1 MSQRNYFQLVPSI
14 GLNRGGL
21 TKAVYDRS
29 SVFCESGT
37 KPVFILPFIQPDAR
51 SIFEQ
56 VQSTGKLGTAVLL
69 SLYEYLSE
77 ERGNDGEAV
86 RPLCNFGEL
95 RESAHKVTEEH
106 ANGNTT
112 RYFKDGIFLG
122 AESYTANN
130 VLTAITYHDPQEPW
144 KPLARD
150 TFNHLGTVV
159 SRTYLDTTFSARYRI
174 YYSHSGIPVLSH
186 WISPAEKNYRFVA
199 YGRKGIARQYNSLED
214 LQAEWLKKCFENYTP
229 EFIISD
235 EPVTLPFLKAKART
249 SATRAVAAIHTTHTK
264 DQTSNREYKSWFPQY
279 GAMNSSIDNFV
290 FFTNAQRNDF
300 ARDANIPIEKC
311 IVISHPAPLPV
322 ESHIEKKGI
331 VTVSR
336 LDKFK
341 RIDDSIKAFSLIAD
355 KHPAVNYEI
364 FGTGPE
370 EASLK
375 DLIKSLKLEKRIHLN
390 GYTDKPLEC
399 FASAEF
405 SLFTSRYEGFGLT
418 LLESLAQ
425 ECPVISY
432 EVMYGPLEIIK
443 DSTNGLLVPNGNVEA
458 LANAIDRL
466 LSDPALLEHLK
477 LNCRIVNES
486 YDIDNW
492 KSGWQSLLNRP
503 N

>member
-37 KPVFILPFIQPDAR
+37 KPVFVLPFIQPDAR

-69 SLYEYLSE
+69 SLYEHLSE
-77 ERGNDGEAV
+77 ARGNDGEVV
-86 RPLCNFGEL
+86 RPLGNFDEL
-95 RESAHKVTEEH
+95 REFAHKVTEEH

-130 VLTAITYHDPQEPW
+130 VLSAITYHDPQEPW

-150 TFNHLGTVV
+150 TFNHLGTIV

-174 YYSHSGIPVLSH
+174 YYSPSGIPVLSH
-186 WISPAEKNYRFVA
+186 WISPAEKNYRFIA
-199 YGRKGIARQYNSLED
+199 YDSRGFARQYNSLED
-214 LQAEWLKKCFENYTP
+214 LQAEWLKKCLDIYAP

-235 EPVTLPFLKAKART
+235 EPVTLPFLKVNART
-249 SATRAVAAIHTTHTK
+249 PITRTVAAIHTTHTK
-264 DQTSNREYKSWFPQY
+264 DQTANREYKSWFSQY
-279 GAMNSSIDNFV
+279 GAMNSCIDKFV
-290 FFTNAQRNDF
+290 FFTNAQRSDF

-311 IVISHPAPLPV
+311 LVISHPAPLPV
-322 ESHIEKKGI
+322 AASTEKKGI

-355 KHPAVNYEI
+355 KHPSVNYEI

-375 DLIKSLKLEKRIHLN
+375 DLIKSLKLENRIRLN
-390 GYTDKPLEC
+390 GYTDRPLEC
-399 FASAEF
+399 FANADF

-418 LLESLAQ
+418 LLESLVQ

-432 EVMYGPLEIIK
+432 KVMYGPLEIIK
-443 DSTNGLLVPNGNVEA
+443 DSTNGLLVQNGDIEA
-458 LANAIDRL
+458 LAEAIDRL
-466 LSDPALLEHLK
+466 LSDPTLLENLK
-477 LNCRIVNES
+477 QNCRAVNES

-492 KSGWQSLLNRP
+492 KSDWQSLLNRP
-503 N
+503 D